1 MDGWKNQGEKSRLII
16 DDKTRSPWFYFSSL
30 ENFIYSMK
38 KKYILAV
45 TAIVVFAAITAT
57 VKVLKEMEGKPEV
70 KEKEEKD
77 NDDRITPEKL
87 QELKEKFGAK

>member
-1 MDGWKNQGEKSRLII
+1 MDGWKNQGEKSRLTI
-16 DDKTRSPWFYFSSL
+16 DSKTRSPWFYFSSL

-57 VKVLKEMEGKPEV
+57 VEVMKEKPEV
-70 KEKEEKD
+70 KEKKEKD